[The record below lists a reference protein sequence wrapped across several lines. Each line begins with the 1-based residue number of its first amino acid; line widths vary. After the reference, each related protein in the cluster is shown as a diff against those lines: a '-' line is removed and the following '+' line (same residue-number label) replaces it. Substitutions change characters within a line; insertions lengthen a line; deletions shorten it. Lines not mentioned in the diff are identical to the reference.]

1 MPQGTGAWRTGL
13 AMNLVLGRSQIDRG
27 GKTERVGRRTEQ
39 GGNRPKEQTGRRR
52 MQVPGAG
59 SWAWQEER
67 GHSPAEAESPSIR
80 VEPPQ

>member
-13 AMNLVLGRSQIDRG
+13 AMNLVLNRKSGVGNRARWEQAKRIDRE
-27 GKTERVGRRTEQ
+27 KK
-39 GGNRPKEQTGRRR
+39 NA
-52 MQVPGAG
+52 GAWSRFLG
-59 SWAWQEER
+59 VAGER